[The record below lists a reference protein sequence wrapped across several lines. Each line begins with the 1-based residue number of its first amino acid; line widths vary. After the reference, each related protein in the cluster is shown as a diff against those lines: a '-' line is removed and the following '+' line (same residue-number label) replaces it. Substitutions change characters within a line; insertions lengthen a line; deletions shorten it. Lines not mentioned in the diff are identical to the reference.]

1 MLAETLSPRDHEHV
15 ENLDRVAA
23 YIRGELDKSGGRTSE
38 QPFKVNGG
46 TYRNIVA
53 MFGPETQERLIIG
66 AHYDAAGPYPAADDN
81 ASGVAGLLEL
91 ANGLAS
97 EDLRLRVDLVAFT
110 LEEPPYFATDRMGSA
125 VHAASLRKSAASV
138 RAMISL
144 EMIGFFND
152 APNSQEY
159 PDPSLKATYPS
170 EGSFIA
176 VVGRMEDRALVQRVE
191 QAMQD
196 AGSLPVRSLAAPSS
210 VPGIALSDHRSYWDQ
225 GYPAVMVTDT
235 AFYRNPNYHTAQDT
249 PDTLDYERMA
259 RVVTGIRSAVRAL
272 SH

>member
-1 MLAETLSPRDHEHV
+1 
-15 ENLDRVAA
+15 
-23 YIRGELDKSGGRTSE
+23 
-38 QPFKVNGG
+38 
-46 TYRNIVA
+46 
-53 MFGPETQERLIIG
+53 
-66 AHYDAAGPYPAADDN
+66 
-81 ASGVAGLLEL
+81 
-91 ANGLAS
+91 
-97 EDLRLRVDLVAFT
+97 
-110 LEEPPYFATDRMGSA
+110 
-125 VHAASLRKSAASV
+125 
-138 RAMISL
+138 MISL